1 MKKPLENRWNLILGF
16 TFIFY
21 QDCRGHPLVGV
32 RLGRMVKKLCLGI
45 EVAKPED
52 KEFCVIDTVEF
63 GSEGF
68 NLRVH

>member
-1 MKKPLENRWNLILGF
+1 
-16 TFIFY
+16 
-21 QDCRGHPLVGV
+21 
-32 RLGRMVKKLCLGI
+32 MVKKLCLGI

-52 KEFCVIDTVEF
+52 KEFRVIDTVEF